1 MRHLICSDQEKHGP
15 QSRSVAP
22 FSSLTQQ
29 VPARERAR
37 ILIIATNDFE
47 QKELGPQGGRR
58 SENRRRLARPA

>member
-1 MRHLICSDQEKHGP
+1 MTDIKS
-15 QSRSVAP
+15 
-22 FSSLTQQ
+22 
-29 VPARERAR
+29 AR